1 VKGFHE
7 PVEVYEVVGEGPS
20 LGTATGVAR

>member
-20 LGTATGVAR
+20 LGMATGIAR